1 VAEITEYGKKGMNAT
16 PFSQE
21 VLNRIF
27 TISAKHSDRLVSR
40 ESGWLEF
47 KEAFNFSNLGKY
59 IRSAGAFANAKGGYI
74 VYGVANSPH
83 KLIGLKDNRFDE
95 LDPEKLSAYL
105 NEHFD
110 PEVEWDRHIHEIDGK
125 DYGILHFCESR
136 NKPVICRKGTDD
148 GKSLKEGEI
157 YFRYKGRTQTIRYAE
172 LKELIE
178 ERRRHEQLLWFKH
191 LKEIARVGI
200 QEAGVFDLRSGRVS
214 GAGGHFLI
222 DESLLSQVSFIR
234 EGEFSERQGRPTLKI
249 IGEARAVGPSAIGTV
264 GKAHVIKTK
273 GIRASDIILGLLR
286 SETIAEPQNYLTQIC
301 YENTAFLPFY
311 YLLKPGKMTLEDAA
325 KIVGEERSTQ
335 PARAKLLERMKN
347 DSALR
352 VPMPFAGNAAGQRKL
367 KVRDLLLKNQIPSNL
382 DAQCLKDLLAMI
394 RTLPQVD
401 LDAGFVKSQLEKWFN
416 KHYAN
421 GDSAVNHEIRR
432 AVCYVDCLLNRPVA
446 NL

>member
-1 VAEITEYGKKGMNAT
+1 MNST

-27 TISAKHSDRLVSR
+27 AISPKHRDRLISR

-47 KEAFNFSNLGKY
+47 KEAFNFQSLGKY
-59 IRSAGAFANAKGGYI
+59 IRSAGAFANARGGYI
-74 VYGVANSPH
+74 VYGVANAPH
-83 KLIGLKDNRFDE
+83 KLIGLKDSRFDD

-125 DYGILHFCESR
+125 EYGILHFRESR

-148 GKSLKEGEI
+148 GKALKEGEI
-157 YFRYKGRTQTIRYAE
+157 YYRYKGRTQTIRYAE

-200 QEAGVFDLRSGRVS
+200 QEAGVFDLRSGKVS

-234 EGEFSERQGRPTLKI
+234 EGEFNEKLGKPTLKI
-249 IGEARAVGPSAIGTV
+249 IGEARAVGPSAVGTV
-264 GKAHVIKTK
+264 GKAHIIKTK
-273 GIRASDIILGLLR
+273 GIRASDIVLGFLR
-286 SETIAEPQNYLTQIC
+286 SEKIAEAKNYLTQIC

-311 YLLKPGKMTLEDAA
+311 FLLQPGKMTLEEAA
-325 KIVGEERSTQ
+325 KVVSEERSTQ
-335 PARAKLLERMKN
+335 PAKAKLLERIKN
-347 DSALR
+347 DSALE

-367 KVRDLLLKNQIPSNL
+367 KIREVLLKRQIPPNP
-382 DAQCLKDLLAMI
+382 DAQCLKDLLTMI
-394 RTLPQVD
+394 RTIQRSE
-401 LDAGFVKSQLEKWFN
+401 LDAGFVKGLLERWFN

-421 GDSAVNHEIRR
+421 GDSNVNHEIRKS
-432 AVCYVDCLLNRPVA
+432 VCYVDWLLNRPESQS
-446 NL
+446 

>member
-1 VAEITEYGKKGMNAT
+1 MNAN

-27 TISAKHSDRLVSR
+27 AVSPKHPDRLISR

-47 KEAFNFSNLGKY
+47 KEAFNFQSLGKY
-59 IRSAGAFANAKGGYI
+59 IRSAGAFANANGGYI

-95 LDPEKLSAYL
+95 LDPEKVSAYL

-125 DYGILHFCESR
+125 EYGILHFRESR

-148 GKSLKEGEI
+148 SKSLKEGEI
-157 YFRYKGRTQTIRYAE
+157 YYRYKGRTQTIRYAE
-172 LKELIE
+172 LKELIDQ
-178 ERRRHEQLLWFKH
+178 RRKQEQLLWFKH

-200 QEAGVFDLRSGRVS
+200 QEAGVFDLRSGKVT

-234 EGEFSERQGRPTLKI
+234 EGEFSEKQGKPTLKI
-249 IGEARAVGPSAIGTV
+249 IGEARPVGPSAIGSV
-264 GKAHVIKTK
+264 GKAHIIKTK
-273 GIRASDIILGLLR
+273 GIRASDIVLGCLR
-286 SETIAEPQNYLTQIC
+286 SEKIAEPQSYLTQIC

-311 YLLKPGKMTLEDAA
+311 FLLKLGKMTIKDAA
-325 KIVGEERSTQ
+325 RIVSEERSTQ
-335 PARAKLLERMKN
+335 PAKTKLLERIKN

-352 VPMPFAGNAAGQRKL
+352 VPMPFPGNAAGQRKL
-367 KVRDLLLKNQIPSNL
+367 KIREVLLKKQIPANP
-382 DAQCLKDLLAMI
+382 DVQCLKDLLAMI
-394 RTLPQVD
+394 RTLQREE
-401 LDAGFVKSQLEKWFN
+401 LDAGFVNSHLEKCFN
-416 KHYAN
+416 RHYAN
-421 GDSAVNHEIRR
+421 GDSAINHEIRR
-432 AVCYVDCLLNRPVA
+432 AVCYVDWLLNHPDSA
-446 NL
+446 A